1 MNGGEHEMNAT
12 SHEDLV
18 TSIYSAL
25 AEDTRINLKN
35 VQLDIRPVGQT
46 LELHG
51 KVENIVSKR
60 ILANIARQI
69 GGNVFEVDDRLRV
82 NTGDISDAALRD
94 KVAEALLGEPVFSEY
109 SISVVADGNE
119 DLLQD
124 PQPAA
129 GNIRASL
136 HGGVVTLSGE
146 VWSITHMRL
155 AEVVLWWIPGCQRI
169 DNQLHV
175 LPAETDSDD
184 ELTDAVKIVLEKDPL
199 VHASQIRVGTAA
211 GVVELDGQLPSE
223 DEHMLALLDTW
234 AVPGVWEVYDRIEVG
249 RGLG

>member
-1 MNGGEHEMNAT
+1 MNGGQRETNAT
-12 SHEDLV
+12 GHEDLI
-18 TSIYSAL
+18 TSIYAAL
-25 AEDTRINLKN
+25 VQDTRINLTN
-35 VQLDIRPVGQT
+35 IQLDIRPVGKS

-69 GGNVFEVDDRLRV
+69 GGNEFEVVDRLRV
-82 NTGDISDAALRD
+82 NTQDISDAELRD
-94 KVAEALLGEPVFSEY
+94 KVAEALLGEPVFGEY

-124 PQPAA
+124 PRPAA
-129 GNIRASL
+129 GNIQAAL
-136 HGGVVTLSGE
+136 QDGVVTLSGE

-169 DNQLHV
+169 DNQLRV
-175 LPAETDSDD
+175 LPAESDSDD

-199 VHASQIRVGTAA
+199 VHAGQLRVGTAA